1 LSTQP
6 TQRARRSPVRI
17 ILYILGLA
25 AILTAGGF
33 YLWWSS
39 NSADRE
45 REIEAAAQAS
55 REAVL
60 QEVAA
65 QAREEIPGLG
75 LDAASVAMARVPA
88 GSFEMGSLSG
98 ETDEEPVHTVTLDA
112 YYIDVF
118 EVTNGIYQACVEA
131 GVCHRPFRTSSQRRD
146 PYYGN
151 PQYAHYPVVFVSYPD
166 AGDFCAWRGARLPTE
181 AEWEKAARGGLE
193 GADYPWGN
201 EDPVCTPGAS
211 NGANHDRCSP
221 AETWPVGSF
230 APNGYGL
237 YDMAGNVWEWVAD
250 YHNLSYDSEAST
262 NNPTGPETGL
272 TRVLRGGAWNLTLY
286 HMRAANRLRN
296 YPVDSNYNIGF
307 RCARTP

>member
-1 LSTQP
+1 MSTQP

-181 AEWEKAARGGLE
+181 AEWELACRGPAGRQ
-193 GADYPWGN
+193 YPWGA
-201 EDPVCTPGAS
+201 EPDPARANTLESGCGEAQTVGSYSPDGDSVYGAADMVGNVS
-211 NGANHDRCSP
+211 EWVSSVYAPYPYQPASHEAPPDAETMRVVRSGSRQATQAQGSCPVRSP
-221 AETWPVGSF
+221 AP
-230 APNGYGL
+230 
-237 YDMAGNVWEWVAD
+237 
-250 YHNLSYDSEAST
+250 
-262 NNPTGPETGL
+262 PEMF
-272 TRVLRGGAWNLTLY
+272 GGDT
-286 HMRAANRLRN
+286 
-296 YPVDSNYNIGF
+296 GF
-307 RCARTP
+307 RCARSADQP